1 MSCLKRL
8 LTTFLKSFYV
18 ILSKFKAHYHITMW
32 PIAVDRLLTLERKK
46 NVKVHNLGQQICVE
60 KDISV
65 MELQTIFL

>member
-1 MSCLKRL
+1 
-8 LTTFLKSFYV
+8 
-18 ILSKFKAHYHITMW
+18 MW